1 MDGEELVHLITRV
14 VLQLAVIVA
23 AAKIAGEIS
32 ERYLRIPPVLGELS
46 AGIIIGPFALG
57 GIGLFGLEPFFGHAL
72 HPIGDHT
79 PDIST
84 EIWAIAQVASVV
96 LLAVQAWL
104 GKETVER
111 ELPPE
116 IVTLHLGTALTLLA
130 VLSVLTVFAFYGPE
144 RRRIEDRERASFVR
158 LAAITSAILMVILLG
173 GSYVVGSSSTTACTT
188 WPGCLQAPIPFV
200 DGVLEQHIH
209 WAHRLSTLVGFG
221 AVGFV
226 ALSATTLRGPNAERI
241 GVASMAL
248 LGLYG
253 AQMLIGAANIWTT
266 FSDVVRASHLA
277 AGAAIWALAVVL
289 VVAAAYQPGEA
300 TQEAGAAPQAGG
312 GREPARA

>member
-1 MDGEELVHLITRV
+1 VTRY
-14 VLQLAVIVA
+14 QALAVTTVCATLVLIAIGAVVRTTGSGLGCPDWPLCHGQLIPPAERTAIIEFTHRSAAAIVGLLIVA
-23 AAKIAGEIS
+23 TAAVAL
-32 ERYLRIPPVLGELS
+32 LRRR
-46 AGIIIGPFALG
+46 
-57 GIGLFGLEPFFGHAL
+57 
-72 HPIGDHT
+72 GDT
-79 PDIST
+79 VVRNL
-84 EIWAIAQVASVV
+84 AVASVV

-158 LAAITSAILMVILLG
+158 LAAITSAILLVILLG
-173 GSYVVGSSSTTACTT
+173 GSYVVGSNSTTACTT

-241 GVASMAL
+241 GVASMTL

-253 AQMLIGAANIWTT
+253 LQMLIGAANIWTT

-277 AGAAIWALAVVL
+277 AGAAIWALAVL
-289 VVAAAYQPGEA
+289 IVVAAAYQPDEA
-300 TQEAGAAPQAGG
+300 TEEAEAARPAGG